1 MNMKKDKIINIFLPL
16 MIFVGLC
23 VMFYPVVSD
32 MWNTYRNSLLISS
45 HKKDVNDLS
54 KKQTEQIWN
63 EAVNYNKNHKE
74 NFIKEDVFTNLKK
87 HTKSKYDSY
96 LNISKNG
103 VMGTIVI
110 PKINVEIPIYHG
122 TGEKELQTGVG
133 HMEGTSLPVGGTSSH
148 CVLSAHRGLP
158 SAKLFTD
165 LDKMKKGDLFFLHIY
180 RTEHEI
186 DFFCDFVDIR
196 FRIHN
201 HHVAVFFGHSAI
213 ERPFIAYGFLIGF
226 SCATRGRRQ
235 HDDVEPRVVFKQEHK
250 SLSDHARSADNAN
263 VVLFH
268 NINLL
273 NNEFPNEKDGIYPSE
288 KRFTIREHLRYSVN
302 SSSRKVTVIRVF
314 SRMPSATWTAHASAE
329 IPFPNPVFVT
339 PICP

>member
-1 MNMKKDKIINIFLPL
+1 MKKDKLINIFIAL
-16 MIFVGLC
+16 MILVGLS

-165 LDKMKKGDLFFLHIY
+165 LDKMKKGDLFFLHILDKTLAYKVEDIFTVKPNETDKLSLIKGKDYVTLLTCTPYGVNTHRLLVRGVRTAYKQNQEQNVSILKDY
-180 RTEHEI
+180 RVWI
-186 DFFCDFVDIR
+186 
-196 FRIHN
+196 
-201 HHVAVFFGHSAI
+201 
-213 ERPFIAYGFLIGF
+213 LIGTIV
-226 SCATRGRRQ
+226 ALII
-235 HDDVEPRVVFKQEHK
+235 VNVFMVIKNK
-250 SLSDHARSADNAN
+250 KKKRS
-263 VVLFH
+263 
-268 NINLL
+268 
-273 NNEFPNEKDGIYPSE
+273 K
-288 KRFTIREHLRYSVN
+288 K
-302 SSSRKVTVIRVF
+302 
-314 SRMPSATWTAHASAE
+314 
-329 IPFPNPVFVT
+329 
-339 PICP
+339 

>member
-1 MNMKKDKIINIFLPL
+1 MKKDKLINIFIAL
-16 MIFVGLC
+16 MILVGLS

-133 HMEGTSLPVGGTSSH
+133 HIEGTSLPVGGTSSH

-165 LDKMKKGDLFFLHIY
+165 LDKMKKGDLFFLHILDKTLAYKVEDIFTVKPDETDKLSLIKGKDYVTLLTCTPYGVNTHRLLVRGVRTAYKQNQEQNVSILKDY
-180 RTEHEI
+180 RVWI
-186 DFFCDFVDIR
+186 
-196 FRIHN
+196 
-201 HHVAVFFGHSAI
+201 
-213 ERPFIAYGFLIGF
+213 LIGTIV
-226 SCATRGRRQ
+226 ALII
-235 HDDVEPRVVFKQEHK
+235 VNVFMVIKNK
-250 SLSDHARSADNAN
+250 KKKRS
-263 VVLFH
+263 
-268 NINLL
+268 
-273 NNEFPNEKDGIYPSE
+273 K
-288 KRFTIREHLRYSVN
+288 K
-302 SSSRKVTVIRVF
+302 
-314 SRMPSATWTAHASAE
+314 
-329 IPFPNPVFVT
+329 
-339 PICP
+339 

>member
-1 MNMKKDKIINIFLPL
+1 MKKDKLINIFIAL
-16 MIFVGLC
+16 MIFVGLS

-165 LDKMKKGDLFFLHIY
+165 LDKMKKGDLFFLHILDKTLAYKVEDIFTVKPNETDKLSLIKGKDYVTLLTCTPYAVNTHRLLVRGVRTAYKQNQEQNVSILKDY
-180 RTEHEI
+180 RVWI
-186 DFFCDFVDIR
+186 
-196 FRIHN
+196 
-201 HHVAVFFGHSAI
+201 
-213 ERPFIAYGFLIGF
+213 LIGTIV
-226 SCATRGRRQ
+226 ALII
-235 HDDVEPRVVFKQEHK
+235 VNVFMVIKNK
-250 SLSDHARSADNAN
+250 KKKRS
-263 VVLFH
+263 
-268 NINLL
+268 
-273 NNEFPNEKDGIYPSE
+273 K
-288 KRFTIREHLRYSVN
+288 K
-302 SSSRKVTVIRVF
+302 
-314 SRMPSATWTAHASAE
+314 
-329 IPFPNPVFVT
+329 
-339 PICP
+339 

>member
-1 MNMKKDKIINIFLPL
+1 MKKDKLINIFIAL
-16 MIFVGLC
+16 MILVGLS

-165 LDKMKKGDLFFLHIY
+165 LDKMKKGNLFFLHILDKTLAYKVEDIFTVKPNETDKLSLIKGKDYVTLLTCTPYAVNTHRLLVRGVRTAYKQNQEQNVSILKDY
-180 RTEHEI
+180 RVWI
-186 DFFCDFVDIR
+186 
-196 FRIHN
+196 
-201 HHVAVFFGHSAI
+201 
-213 ERPFIAYGFLIGF
+213 LIGTIV
-226 SCATRGRRQ
+226 ALII
-235 HDDVEPRVVFKQEHK
+235 VNVFMVIKNK
-250 SLSDHARSADNAN
+250 KKKRS
-263 VVLFH
+263 
-268 NINLL
+268 
-273 NNEFPNEKDGIYPSE
+273 K
-288 KRFTIREHLRYSVN
+288 K
-302 SSSRKVTVIRVF
+302 
-314 SRMPSATWTAHASAE
+314 
-329 IPFPNPVFVT
+329 
-339 PICP
+339 

>member
-1 MNMKKDKIINIFLPL
+1 MKKDKLINIFIAL
-16 MIFVGLC
+16 MILVGLS

-122 TGEKELQTGVG
+122 TGEQELQTGVG

-165 LDKMKKGDLFFLHIY
+165 LDKMKKGDLFFLHILDKTLAYKVEDIFTVKPNETDKLSLVEGKDYVTLLTCTPYGVNTHRLLVRGVRTAYKQNQEQNVSILKDY
-180 RTEHEI
+180 RVWI
-186 DFFCDFVDIR
+186 
-196 FRIHN
+196 
-201 HHVAVFFGHSAI
+201 
-213 ERPFIAYGFLIGF
+213 LIGTIV
-226 SCATRGRRQ
+226 ALII
-235 HDDVEPRVVFKQEHK
+235 VNVFMVINNKK
-250 SLSDHARSADNAN
+250 KKRS
-263 VVLFH
+263 
-268 NINLL
+268 
-273 NNEFPNEKDGIYPSE
+273 K
-288 KRFTIREHLRYSVN
+288 K
-302 SSSRKVTVIRVF
+302 
-314 SRMPSATWTAHASAE
+314 
-329 IPFPNPVFVT
+329 
-339 PICP
+339 

>member
-1 MNMKKDKIINIFLPL
+1 MKKDKLINIFIAL
-16 MIFVGLC
+16 MILVGLS

-165 LDKMKKGDLFFLHIY
+165 LDKMKKGDLFFLHILDKTLAYKVEDIFTVKPDETDKLSLVEGKDYVTLLTCTPYGVNTHRLLVRGVRTAYKQNQEQKVSILKDY
-180 RTEHEI
+180 RVWI
-186 DFFCDFVDIR
+186 
-196 FRIHN
+196 
-201 HHVAVFFGHSAI
+201 
-213 ERPFIAYGFLIGF
+213 LIGTIV
-226 SCATRGRRQ
+226 ALII
-235 HDDVEPRVVFKQEHK
+235 VNVFIVIKNK
-250 SLSDHARSADNAN
+250 KKKRS
-263 VVLFH
+263 
-268 NINLL
+268 
-273 NNEFPNEKDGIYPSE
+273 K
-288 KRFTIREHLRYSVN
+288 K
-302 SSSRKVTVIRVF
+302 
-314 SRMPSATWTAHASAE
+314 
-329 IPFPNPVFVT
+329 
-339 PICP
+339 

>member
-1 MNMKKDKIINIFLPL
+1 MKKDKLINIFIAL
-16 MIFVGLC
+16 MILVGLS

-165 LDKMKKGDLFFLHIY
+165 LDKMKKGDLFFLHILDKTLAYKVEDIFTVKPNETDKLSLIKGKDYVTLLTCTPYAVNTHRLLVRGVRTAYKQNQEQNVSILKDY
-180 RTEHEI
+180 RVWI
-186 DFFCDFVDIR
+186 
-196 FRIHN
+196 
-201 HHVAVFFGHSAI
+201 
-213 ERPFIAYGFLIGF
+213 LIGTIV
-226 SCATRGRRQ
+226 ALII
-235 HDDVEPRVVFKQEHK
+235 VNVFMVIKNK
-250 SLSDHARSADNAN
+250 KKKRS
-263 VVLFH
+263 
-268 NINLL
+268 
-273 NNEFPNEKDGIYPSE
+273 K
-288 KRFTIREHLRYSVN
+288 K
-302 SSSRKVTVIRVF
+302 
-314 SRMPSATWTAHASAE
+314 
-329 IPFPNPVFVT
+329 
-339 PICP
+339 

>member
-1 MNMKKDKIINIFLPL
+1 MKKDKLINIFIAL
-16 MIFVGLC
+16 MILVGLS

-165 LDKMKKGDLFFLHIY
+165 LDKMKKGDLFFLHILDKTLAYKVEDIFTVKPNETDKLSLVEGKDYVTLLTCTPYAVNTHRLLVTGVRTAYKQNQEQNVSILKDY
-180 RTEHEI
+180 RVWI
-186 DFFCDFVDIR
+186 
-196 FRIHN
+196 
-201 HHVAVFFGHSAI
+201 
-213 ERPFIAYGFLIGF
+213 LIGTIV
-226 SCATRGRRQ
+226 ALII
-235 HDDVEPRVVFKQEHK
+235 VNVFMVIKNK
-250 SLSDHARSADNAN
+250 KKKRS
-263 VVLFH
+263 
-268 NINLL
+268 
-273 NNEFPNEKDGIYPSE
+273 K
-288 KRFTIREHLRYSVN
+288 K
-302 SSSRKVTVIRVF
+302 
-314 SRMPSATWTAHASAE
+314 
-329 IPFPNPVFVT
+329 
-339 PICP
+339 

>member
-1 MNMKKDKIINIFLPL
+1 MKKDKLINIFIAL
-16 MIFVGLC
+16 MILVGLS

-148 CVLSAHRGLP
+148 CGLSAHRGLP

-165 LDKMKKGDLFFLHIY
+165 LDKMKKGDLFFLHILDKTLAYKVEDIFTVKPNETDKLSLIKGKDYVTLLTCTPYAVNTHRLLVRGVRTAYKQNQEQNVSILKDY
-180 RTEHEI
+180 RVWI
-186 DFFCDFVDIR
+186 
-196 FRIHN
+196 
-201 HHVAVFFGHSAI
+201 
-213 ERPFIAYGFLIGF
+213 LIGTIV
-226 SCATRGRRQ
+226 ALII
-235 HDDVEPRVVFKQEHK
+235 VNVFMVIKNK
-250 SLSDHARSADNAN
+250 KKKRS
-263 VVLFH
+263 
-268 NINLL
+268 
-273 NNEFPNEKDGIYPSE
+273 K
-288 KRFTIREHLRYSVN
+288 K
-302 SSSRKVTVIRVF
+302 
-314 SRMPSATWTAHASAE
+314 
-329 IPFPNPVFVT
+329 
-339 PICP
+339 

>member
-1 MNMKKDKIINIFLPL
+1 MKKDKLINIFIAL
-16 MIFVGLC
+16 MILVGLS

-165 LDKMKKGDLFFLHIY
+165 LDKMKKGDLFFLHILDKTLAYKVEDIFTVKPDETDKLSLVEGKDYVTLLTCTPYGVNTHRLLVRGVRTAYKQDEEQKVSILKDY
-180 RTEHEI
+180 RVWI
-186 DFFCDFVDIR
+186 
-196 FRIHN
+196 
-201 HHVAVFFGHSAI
+201 
-213 ERPFIAYGFLIGF
+213 LIGTIV
-226 SCATRGRRQ
+226 ALII
-235 HDDVEPRVVFKQEHK
+235 VNVFMVIKNK
-250 SLSDHARSADNAN
+250 KKKRS
-263 VVLFH
+263 
-268 NINLL
+268 
-273 NNEFPNEKDGIYPSE
+273 K
-288 KRFTIREHLRYSVN
+288 K
-302 SSSRKVTVIRVF
+302 
-314 SRMPSATWTAHASAE
+314 
-329 IPFPNPVFVT
+329 
-339 PICP
+339 

>member
-1 MNMKKDKIINIFLPL
+1 MKKDKLINIFIAL
-16 MIFVGLC
+16 MILVGLS

-103 VMGTIVI
+103 VIGTIVI

-133 HMEGTSLPVGGTSSH
+133 HMEGTSLPVGGTSCH

-165 LDKMKKGDLFFLHIY
+165 LDKMKKGDLFFLHILDKTLAYKVEDIFTVKPNETDKLSLIKGKDYVTLLTCTPYGVNTHRLLVRGVRTAYKQNQEQNVSILKDY
-180 RTEHEI
+180 RVWI
-186 DFFCDFVDIR
+186 
-196 FRIHN
+196 
-201 HHVAVFFGHSAI
+201 
-213 ERPFIAYGFLIGF
+213 LIGTIV
-226 SCATRGRRQ
+226 ALII
-235 HDDVEPRVVFKQEHK
+235 VNVFMVIKNK
-250 SLSDHARSADNAN
+250 KKKRS
-263 VVLFH
+263 
-268 NINLL
+268 
-273 NNEFPNEKDGIYPSE
+273 K
-288 KRFTIREHLRYSVN
+288 K
-302 SSSRKVTVIRVF
+302 
-314 SRMPSATWTAHASAE
+314 
-329 IPFPNPVFVT
+329 
-339 PICP
+339 

>member
-1 MNMKKDKIINIFLPL
+1 MKKDKLINIFIAL
-16 MIFVGLC
+16 MILVGLS

-165 LDKMKKGDLFFLHIY
+165 LDKMKKGDLFFLHILDKTLAYKVEDIFTVKPDETDKLSLVEGKDYVTLLTCTPYGVNTHRLLVRGVRTAYKQDEEQKVSILKDY
-180 RTEHEI
+180 RVWI
-186 DFFCDFVDIR
+186 
-196 FRIHN
+196 
-201 HHVAVFFGHSAI
+201 
-213 ERPFIAYGFLIGF
+213 LIG
-226 SCATRGRRQ
+226 TI
-235 HDDVEPRVVFKQEHK
+235 
-250 SLSDHARSADNAN
+250 
-263 VVLFH
+263 VVLIIVNVFMV
-268 NINLL
+268 I
-273 NNEFPNEKDGIYPSE
+273 KSKKK
-288 KRFTIREHLRYSVN
+288 KRS
-302 SSSRKVTVIRVF
+302 KK
-314 SRMPSATWTAHASAE
+314 
-329 IPFPNPVFVT
+329 
-339 PICP
+339 

>member
-1 MNMKKDKIINIFLPL
+1 MKKDKLINIFIAL
-16 MIFVGLC
+16 MILVGLS

-165 LDKMKKGDLFFLHIY
+165 LDKMKKGDLFFLHILDKTLAYKVEDIFTVKPNETDKLSLIKGKDYVTLLTCTPYGVNTHRLLVRGVRTAYKQNQEQNVSILKDY
-180 RTEHEI
+180 RVWI
-186 DFFCDFVDIR
+186 
-196 FRIHN
+196 
-201 HHVAVFFGHSAI
+201 
-213 ERPFIAYGFLIGF
+213 LIGTII
-226 SCATRGRRQ
+226 ALII
-235 HDDVEPRVVFKQEHK
+235 VNVFMVIKNK
-250 SLSDHARSADNAN
+250 KKKRS
-263 VVLFH
+263 
-268 NINLL
+268 
-273 NNEFPNEKDGIYPSE
+273 K
-288 KRFTIREHLRYSVN
+288 K
-302 SSSRKVTVIRVF
+302 
-314 SRMPSATWTAHASAE
+314 
-329 IPFPNPVFVT
+329 
-339 PICP
+339 